1 MKYRQYLKLEKSLSD
16 NTVDAYLTD
25 LDKLLAYLTLEN
37 INILDVRLENLEDF
51 SAGLHDIGIHPRSQ
65 ARILSGIRSFYRFL
79 IMEDYLKADPTELLE
94 SPQTG
99 FKLPEV
105 MTVEE
110 IDLLIGSIDRST
122 KEGQRNRAILETLY
136 SCGLRVSELCNLKL
150 SELYFE
156 EGFIKV
162 EGKGSKQRLVP
173 ISPRTIGQ
181 LMKEGKKEEAE
192 TARARVAELK
202 EGNKELDA
210 AMTQAATDMQNVL
223 YTIPNI
229 PYDSVPEGVGA
240 EDNVVEKMGGMET
253 ELPKDALPH
262 WELAKK
268 YDLIDFD
275 LGVKITGAGF
285 PVYKGK
291 GAQLQ
296 RALINFFL
304 DEARKSGYTEIM
316 PPTVVNAAS
325 GYGTGQ
331 LPDKEGQMYHCE
343 VDDLYLI
350 PTAEVPVTNIYRDVI
365 LEEKQLPIMNC
376 AYTQC
381 FRREAGSYGKDVRGL
396 NRLHEFS
403 KVELV
408 RIDKPEHSKQS
419 HQEMLDHVEGLLQK
433 LELPY
438 RILRLC
444 GGDMSFTAALCF
456 DFEVYSEAQKRWLEV
471 SSVSNFDTYQ
481 ANRLKCR
488 YRNAEKKTELCHTL
502 NGSALAL
509 PRIVAALLENNQT
522 PEGIRIPKAL
532 VPYCGFDMIE

>member
-1 MKYRQYLKLEKSLSD
+1 MLTLKVISQETEKVLKGLEKKHFKNAKETIDKVLE
-16 NTVDAYLTD
+16 
-25 LDKLLAYLTLEN
+25 LDKARRAAQQELDNVLA
-37 INILDVRLENLEDF
+37 
-51 SAGLHDIGIHPRSQ
+51 Q
-65 ARILSGIRSFYRFL
+65 
-79 IMEDYLKADPTELLE
+79 
-94 SPQTG
+94 
-99 FKLPEV
+99 
-105 MTVEE
+105 
-110 IDLLIGSIDRST
+110 
-122 KEGQRNRAILETLY
+122 
-136 SCGLRVSELCNLKL
+136 
-150 SELYFE
+150 
-156 EGFIKV
+156 
-162 EGKGSKQRLVP
+162 SKQIAAKV
-173 ISPRTIGQ
+173 GQ
-181 LMKEGKKEEAE
+181 LMKAGQADEANAVKAE
-192 TARARVAELK
+192 VADLKVKATELQAK
-202 EGNKELDA
+202 MDA
-210 AMTQAATDMQNVL
+210 AANELQQVL

-229 PYDSVPEGVGA
+229 PYDEVPEGAVA
-240 EDNVVEKMGGMET
+240 EDNVVEKTGGEET
-253 ELPKDALPH
+253 LLPANALPH

-304 DEARKSGYTEIM
+304 DEARAAGYVEIM

-331 LPDKEGQMYHCE
+331 LPDKEGQMYHCGL
-343 VDDLYLI
+343 DDLYLI

-365 LEEKQLPIMNC
+365 LDEKQLPIKNC

-403 KVELV
+403 KVEIV
-408 RIDKPEHSKQS
+408 RIDTPEHSKES
-419 HQEMLDHVEGLLQK
+419 HKEMLEHVEGLLKK

-456 DFEVYSEAQKRWLEV
+456 DFEVYSEAQQRWLEV
-471 SSVSNFDTYQ
+471 SSVSNFDSYQ

-488 YRNAEKKTELCHTL
+488 YRTADKKTELCHTL

-532 VPYCGFDMIE
+532 VPYCGFEIID